1 MWDDKKGEKQAFRGF
16 CDEAIPHIV
25 ALTNLLKGFTDA
37 GDLSLYMDTAGYVR
51 LRTSETE
58 WRLRRRNQDAEF
70 EIVLEMREQ
79 LT

>member
-1 MWDDKKGEKQAFRGF
+1 MWDDKKGEKQVFRRF

-25 ALTNLLKGFTDA
+25 ALTNLLKDYTDA

-51 LRTSETE
+51 LRIGGTE
-58 WRLRRRNQDAEF
+58 WRLRRTNQDAEF
-70 EIVLEMREQ
+70 EIIREIREQ

>member
-1 MWDDKKGEKQAFRGF
+1 MDKKQKFRSF
-16 CDEAIPHIV
+16 CDEAIPQIV
-25 ALTNLLKGFTDA
+25 TLTNLLKNYTDA

>member
-1 MWDDKKGEKQAFRGF
+1 MRDDKKGEKQKFRSF
-16 CDEAIPHIV
+16 CDEAIPQIV
-25 ALTNLLKGFTDA
+25 TLTNLLKNYTDA